1 MGAVSRPGL
10 GAGALL
16 FIQRPRDILVDLPRD
31 FYTFLR
37 GHGLANLLRNLLLDI
52 DGVLD
57 ADGAR
62 ELSALLPWNI
72 DGDIGAFLLG
82 YIFTFSS
89 WHLFLYFL
97 WYLLTLLFGNLHRK

>member
-57 ADGAR
+57 TDGAG
-62 ELSALLPWNI
+62 ELSALLPRNI
-72 DGDIGAFLLG
+72 DGDIRAFLLG

-97 WYLLTLLFGNLHRK
+97 WYLLTLLFWNLHRK